1 MQNSLVNDVSN
12 VVVEVMPEGSLEVL
26 SHQEID
32 RLRETGIGGKHELL
46 RRCALAVLNSGSST
60 DSARE
65 VLEQFRDF
73 DIGINQQDYGVTLS
87 LKNPPEKAFVD
98 GKMIRGTRELLF
110 AVLRDIAFIDPQTF
124 AGGSDSGH
132 GVTNRVF
139 EILRNAGVL
148 YSGAEPDLVV
158 CWGGHSIGRAEYEY
172 CKEVGYQLGLR
183 EFDVCTG
190 CGPGS
195 MKGPMKGAAIG
206 HAKQRVSNGRYI
218 GVTEPGIIAA
228 EPPNPIVNQLVI
240 MPDMEKRLEAFVRI
254 SHAIVVFPGGVGTM
268 EEILYLLGILMHPE
282 NREIPVPLV
291 FTGPPESAGYFQRID
306 DFIATVL
313 GEEAQQRY
321 QIKLGEPSDVAAMVK
336 SGIEEVRK
344 FRRRHQDAFFF
355 NWHLTIDPEFQR
367 RFEVTHENMAALK
380 IDRDQDAHTLAINL
394 RRAFSGLVAGN
405 IRDEGARAIEAHG
418 PFEIYGERELMKKL
432 DALLASFIEQQRM
445 RLPGKPYEPCYR
457 IVS

>member
-1 MQNSLVNDVSN
+1 MNETSDVL
-12 VVVEVMPEGSLEVL
+12 VEVMPEGSLEVL
-26 SHQEID
+26 SHQAVD
-32 RLRETGIGGKHELL
+32 RLRETEIGGKHELL
-46 RRCALAVLNSGSST
+46 RRCALAVLNSGGTT

-65 VLEQFRDF
+65 VLEQYRDF

-87 LKNPPEKAFVD
+87 LKNAPEQAFVD

-110 AVLRDIAFIDPQTF
+110 AVLRDIAFIETKNFKD
-124 AGGSDSGH
+124 GSDSGH
-132 GVTNRVF
+132 SVTNWVF
-139 EILRNAGVL
+139 EILRNAGAL
-148 YSGAEPDLVV
+148 FSGAEPDLVV
-158 CWGGHSIGRAEYEY
+158 CWGGHSIGREEYEH

-183 EFDVCTG
+183 QFDVCTG

-206 HAKQRVSNGRYI
+206 HFKQRVSNGRYI
-218 GVTEPGIIAA
+218 GVTEPSIIAA

-268 EEILYLLGILMHPE
+268 EEVLYLLGILMHPE
-282 NREIPVPLV
+282 NRDIPMPLV
-291 FTGPPESAGYFQRID
+291 FAGPSESAGYFQQINN
-306 DFIATVL
+306 FIATVL
-313 GEEAQQRY
+313 GEEALQRY
-321 QIKLGEPSDVAAMVK
+321 QIILGNPSDVAVMVK

-344 FRRRHQDAFFF
+344 FRRHHKDAFAF
-355 NWHLTIDPEFQR
+355 NWHLAIDPEFQR
-367 RFEVTHENMAALK
+367 QFEVTHESMAALE
-380 IDRDQDAHTLAINL
+380 IHRDQDAHTLAINL

-405 IRDEGARAIEAHG
+405 IRDEGVRAIEAHG

-432 DALLASFIEQQRM
+432 DALLTSFIEQQRM
-445 RLPGKPYEPCYR
+445 RLPGKLYEPCYR

>member
-1 MQNSLVNDVSN
+1 MQNSPVSAISDVL
-12 VVVEVMPEGSLEVL
+12 VEVMPEGSLEVL
-26 SHQEID
+26 SHQEVD
-32 RLRETGIGGKHELL
+32 RLRETGVGGRHELL
-46 RRCALAVLNSGSST
+46 RRCALAVLNSGSKT

-65 VLEQFRDF
+65 VLEQYHDF

-87 LKNPPEKAFVD
+87 LKNPPERAFVD
-98 GKMIRGTRELLF
+98 GKMIRGTRELIF
-110 AVLRDIAFIDPQTF
+110 AVLRDIAFIESQSIADGP
-124 AGGSDSGH
+124 DSGH
-132 GVTNRVF
+132 RVTNRVF

-148 YSGAEPDLVV
+148 VSGKEPDLVV
-158 CWGGHSIGRAEYEY
+158 CWGGHSIGREEYEY

-183 EFDVCTG
+183 QFDVCTG

-206 HAKQRVSNGRYI
+206 HSKQRVSDGRYI

-254 SHAIVVFPGGVGTM
+254 AHTIVVFPGGVGTM

-282 NREIPVPLV
+282 NRDVPVPLV
-291 FTGPPESAGYFQRID
+291 FAGPPESAGYFQQID

-321 QIKLGEPSDVAAMVK
+321 EIILGEPNKVAVTVK
-336 SGIEEVRK
+336 SGIEEVRR
-344 FRRRHQDAFFF
+344 FRQLHQDAFFY

-367 RFEVTHENMAALK
+367 PFEVTHENMAALE
-380 IDRDQDAHTLAINL
+380 INRDQDAHVLAINL
-394 RRAFSGLVAGN
+394 RRAFSGMVAGN
-405 IRDEGARAIEAHG
+405 IRDEGARAIEMHG
-418 PFEIYGERELMKKL
+418 PFEIFGERKLMKKL
-432 DALLASFIEQQRM
+432 DALLTSFIKQQRM
-445 RLPGKPYEPCYR
+445 RLPGKPYEPSYR

>member
-1 MQNSLVNDVSN
+1 MQNSLVNDISDVL
-12 VVVEVMPEGSLEVL
+12 VDVMPEGSLEVL
-26 SHQEID
+26 SHQEVD
-32 RLRETGIGGKHELL
+32 RLRETGVGGKHELL
-46 RRCALAVLNSGSST
+46 RRCALAVLNSGSAT
-60 DSARE
+60 DSTRE
-65 VLEQFRDF
+65 VLEQYRNF

-110 AVLRDIAFIDPQTF
+110 AVLRDIAFIETKTF
-124 AGGSDSGH
+124 TGGPDSGH
-132 GVTNRVF
+132 GVTNQVF

-148 YSGAEPDLVV
+148 CSGTEPDLVV
-158 CWGGHSIGRAEYEY
+158 CWGGHSIGREEYEY

-183 EFDVCTG
+183 QFDVCTG

-206 HAKQRVSNGRYI
+206 HSKQRVPNGRYI

-268 EEILYLLGILMHPE
+268 EEILYLLGILMHPK
-282 NREIPVPLV
+282 NRDIPVPLV
-291 FTGPPESAGYFQRID
+291 FAGPPESAGYFQRID
-306 DFIATVL
+306 EFIATVL
-313 GEEAQQRY
+313 GEKVQQRY
-321 QIKLGEPSDVAAMVK
+321 QIILGEPNNVAVTVK
-336 SGIEEVRK
+336 NGIEKVRK
-344 FRRRHQDAFFF
+344 FRRQHQDAFFF
-355 NWHLTIDPEFQR
+355 NWHLTIDPDFQR
-367 RFEVTHENMAALK
+367 RFEVTHENMAALELNLY
-380 IDRDQDAHTLAINL
+380 QDAHTLAVNL

-418 PFEIYGERELMKKL
+418 PFEIYGEWGLMKKL
-432 DALLASFIEQQRM
+432 DALLASFVEQQRM